1 MVQFVGNESVADC
14 GVVLVR
20 IPRSVGQE
28 GVVPIPLRDRA
39 SEPLMKGLC
48 GEVQHR
54 FAKYDLRDA
63 EVFRDLIQRGFVL
76 TSDRDDVAA
85 ELGWVGL
92 GHGHGHGHGDILPAE
107 TNLHRSGVNQTGA
120 SPMP

>member
-39 SEPLMKGLC
+39 SKPLMKGLC

-92 GHGHGHGHGDILPAE
+92 GHSDILPAE